1 MAAIGSIRK
10 RSGLLIVIIGFS
22 LVLFL
27 LGDLFSGGSNL
38 FSSQDVSV
46 GTIAGQDIN
55 QRDYEIKV
63 REAIDKQF
71 GPEGST
77 EQQKQQ
83 IRDRVWSQMVNDR
96 TLKLEFERLGIA
108 VSPDELLDQVQN
120 TQQGSI
126 LYQYFSDP
134 QSGQVIEQF
143 RDPVT
148 GGLDSPKVLSAIQT
162 LINGENA
169 KDWLPIEAAIKEDVA
184 NRKYATLVGKGLY
197 LTNKEAERVFN
208 EKNTEMAFSYVLKE
222 FLSIP
227 DDKYEITEADYQE
240 YYNAHNQEA
249 SFQGEEESRDIKYV
263 EFSLEPTSEDIAEIT
278 TELSDLVPAFV
289 ADSNDTAFILENGE
303 SPLESMV
310 QYFTDRDIPAPVRDT
325 VMNASIGTVF
335 GPYRFGQNMLIS
347 KLSAVRLSPDSTK
360 ASHILIRVDD
370 GDTTKLS
377 AARVKLDSIRN
388 VAIANKNFAE
398 LAIKYSDDLGSGEKG
413 GELDWFTR
421 GRMVPEFEKASF
433 EGKVGDMVFAET
445 QFGVH
450 LIYITEQTEYKKSYL
465 LSSVDLPIEPSK
477 YTSDAVYKKASVFS
491 VENNTQ
497 EKFEKIEELQILPAD
512 GLRMGE
518 DMIAQIGPDS
528 KEIIRW
534 VYNDETE
541 IGKVSTPI
549 EIENKIVVC
558 LLTNIREK
566 GTISMEASKIFMK
579 PEIVKAKKAAELT
592 ESYGT
597 YSTLEEA
604 ASNVQMDI
612 QRISSARFDDNNLPS
627 GLGREITL
635 LGALDA
641 MESGSVSKPIVGNR
655 GVFSIRLDGKNLPSD
670 EMNLE
675 SIQTIEHNNFANR
688 ASRSAAEAVKNE
700 AGIED
705 NRGRF
710 Y

>member
-1 MAAIGSIRK
+1 M
-10 RSGLLIVIIGFS
+10 S

-38 FSSQDVSV
+38 FTNQDVSV

-63 REAIDKQF
+63 QEAIDKQF

-83 IRDRVWSQMVNDR
+83 VRERVWQQMVNER
-96 TLKLEFERLGIA
+96 TLKKEFAQLGIS

-134 QSGQVIEQF
+134 QTGQVIEQF

-148 GGLDSPKVLSAIQT
+148 GGLDSPKVLTAIQN
-162 LINGENA
+162 LINSENA

-197 LTNKEAERVFN
+197 VTTKEAEHLFN
-208 EKNTEMAFSYVLKE
+208 EKNTEMAFSYVIKE
-222 FLSIP
+222 FMSIA
-227 DDKYEITEADYQE
+227 DDKYEISESDYQT
-240 YYNAHNQEA
+240 YYNAHNHEA
-249 SFQGEEESRDIKYV
+249 SFQGEDETRDIKYV
-263 EFSLEPTSEDIAEIT
+263 EFSLEPSAEDISEITSELTGMVAPF
-278 TELSDLVPAFV
+278 L

-303 SPLESMV
+303 SSLESMV
-310 QYFTDRDIPAPVRDT
+310 RYFTDKDIPAPIRDT
-325 VMNASIGTVF
+325 VMNASIGSVF

-347 KLSAVRLSPDSTK
+347 KLSSVRLSPDSIQ
-360 ASHILIRVDD
+360 ASHILLRVDD
-370 GDTTKLS
+370 GDTNKIN
-377 AARVKLDSIRN
+377 AARLKLDSIRN
-388 VAIANKNFAE
+388 VALSKKNFAE
-398 LAIKYSDDLGSGEKG
+398 LAKEYSDDLGSGENG

-421 GRMVPEFEKASF
+421 GRMVPEFEEASF
-433 EGKVGDMVFAET
+433 AAKTGDMVFAET

-450 LIYITEQTEYKKSYL
+450 LIYVTDQTEYKKSYL

-477 YTSDAVYKKASVFS
+477 YTSDGVYKKASVFS

-497 EKFEKIEELQILPAD
+497 EKFESSETSQALPAD
-512 GLRMGE
+512 GLRLGE
-518 DMIAQIGPDS
+518 EMIAQIGPNS

-534 VYNDETE
+534 AYNDETE
-541 IGKVSTPI
+541 IGKVSTPF
-549 EIENKIVVC
+549 ELDNKIVVC
-558 LLTNIREK
+558 VLTNIREK
-566 GTISMEASKIFMK
+566 GTISMESAKIFMK
-579 PEIVKAKKAAELT
+579 PEIIREKKAAELT
-592 ESYGT
+592 ESFGT

-635 LGALDA
+635 LGALGA

-655 GVFSIRLDGKNLPSD
+655 GVFAIRLDGKNLPSD

-675 SIQTIEHNNFANR
+675 SIRTIEHNNFANR
-688 ASRSAAEAVKNE
+688 ANRSAGEAVKNA
-700 AGIED
+700 AGVED